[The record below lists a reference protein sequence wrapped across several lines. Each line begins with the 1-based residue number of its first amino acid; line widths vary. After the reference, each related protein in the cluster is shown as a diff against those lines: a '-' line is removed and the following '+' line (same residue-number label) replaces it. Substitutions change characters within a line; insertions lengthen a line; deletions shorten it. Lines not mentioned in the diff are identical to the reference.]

1 MLQRV
6 NRGYNTVYHQLYIC
20 MRIMYVGG
28 RVPGLVCTL
37 RCAMQWLVLLSGTA
51 LELAD
56 LAASYIFG
64 IIIRENNYLSVCYS
78 TE

>member
-1 MLQRV
+1 M
-6 NRGYNTVYHQLYIC
+6 VYHQVYIIC
-20 MRIMYVGG
+20 MHIMYVGG

-56 LAASYIFG
+56 LAASYVFG
-64 IIIRENNYLSVCYS
+64 ILLYVRAIALFFWVSA
-78 TE
+78 T